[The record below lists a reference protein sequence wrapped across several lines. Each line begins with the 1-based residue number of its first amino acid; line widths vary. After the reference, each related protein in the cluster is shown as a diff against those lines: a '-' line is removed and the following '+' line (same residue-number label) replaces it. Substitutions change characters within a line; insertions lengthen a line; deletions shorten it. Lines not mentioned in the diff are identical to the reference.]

1 MQDDK
6 DKKPDDPEGTLDYQE
21 PVLVRL
27 DDRDKFQ
34 LGMCGVGVT
43 GSIPICLGGSSAL
56 MDCFNGFGAGSTCIS
71 GSGAIV

>member
-1 MQDDK
+1 MK
-6 DKKPDDPEGTLDYQE
+6 DSKGKKPDEVKETLDYQE

-43 GSIPICLGGSSAL
+43 GT
-56 MDCFNGFGAGSTCIS
+56 DCVT
-71 GSGAIV
+71 GSGAPGGCVTGAGGK

>member
-1 MQDDK
+1 MEDGK
-6 DKKPDDPEGTLDYQE
+6 EKKPGDPEGTLDYQE

-43 GSIPICLGGSSAL
+43 GLPPCAVGSVASA
-56 MDCFNGFGAGSTCIS
+56 CGVGAFG
-71 GSGAIV
+71 V